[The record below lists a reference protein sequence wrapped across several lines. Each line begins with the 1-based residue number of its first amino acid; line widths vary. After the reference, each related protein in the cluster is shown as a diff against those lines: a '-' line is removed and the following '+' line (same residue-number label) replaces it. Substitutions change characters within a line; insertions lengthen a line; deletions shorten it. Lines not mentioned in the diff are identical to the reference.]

1 MLPPALMSLVLIL
14 GALSSAS
21 QLHYTTWHNQRHA
34 TKGKRGAHTLKNSPR
49 QELYGLHGLP
59 FAYFRSFVNQK
70 RRASNMR
77 STGSSEVPM
86 AMNALG
92 ASR

>member
-1 MLPPALMSLVLIL
+1 M
-14 GALSSAS
+14 
-21 QLHYTTWHNQRHA
+21 
-34 TKGKRGAHTLKNSPR
+34 AHTLKNSPR
-49 QELYGLHGLP
+49 QELYGLHGFP
-59 FAYFRSFVNQK
+59 FAYFRSFVNQNL
-70 RRASNMR
+70 RASSMR